1 MGELIKKVKR
11 LNFQYSFLDIELN
24 KPSGDINDLEVHL
37 QNDFIRYSL
46 NQKKFLK
53 FAAAVLEAERQF
65 KYLKGIKN
73 E

>member
-1 MGELIKKVKR
+1 MGELIKKIKR

-46 NQKKFLK
+46 NRKKFLK